1 MSEDKKVINKKVAD
15 KKVANKK
22 VANKKVANKK
32 VANKKVVDK
41 KVINK
46 KVADK
51 KVADK
56 KVADKKVADKKVA
69 DKSIQSVL
77 SPHVTEKA
85 TMVADKLN
93 QVIFKVRK
101 DATKMQVKEA
111 IETMFKVDVKAV
123 NLLNVKGKTKRAS
136 RNSMGKRADWKK
148 AYVSV
153 QTGQE
158 INFTGE

>member
-1 MSEDKKVINKKVAD
+1 MSED
-15 KKVANKK
+15 
-22 VANKKVANKK
+22 
-32 VANKKVVDK
+32 
-41 KVINK
+41 K

-69 DKSIQSVL
+69 DKSLESVL

-93 QVIFKVRK
+93 QIIFKVRK
-101 DATKMQVKEA
+101 DATKTQVKEA

-123 NLLNVKGKTKRAS
+123 NLLNVRGKTKRAS
-136 RNSMGKRADWKK
+136 RSTIGRRPDWKK
-148 AYVSV
+148 AYVSIKA
-153 QTGQE
+153 GQE

>member
-1 MSEDKKVINKKVAD
+1 MSEE
-15 KKVANKK
+15 
-22 VANKKVANKK
+22 
-32 VANKKVVDK
+32 
-41 KVINK
+41 K

-69 DKSIQSVL
+69 DKKVNDKKVNDKSLQSVI

-101 DATKMQVKEA
+101 DATKIQVKEA
-111 IETMFKVDVKAV
+111 IEAMFKVDVKNV
-123 NLLNVKGKTKRAS
+123 NLLNVKGKSKRAS

-148 AYVSV
+148 AYVSIKA
-153 QTGQE
+153 GQE

>member
-1 MSEDKKVINKKVAD
+1 MSEDKKVTAKKVTA
-15 KKVANKK
+15 KKVTAKK
-22 VANKKVANKK
+22 APTKTAPTKTAPAKKAPAKTAPAK
-32 VANKKVVDK
+32 TAPAKTAPTKTAPTK
-41 KVINK
+41 T
-46 KVADK
+46 AP
-51 KVADK
+51 
-56 KVADKKVADKKVA
+56 
-69 DKSIQSVL
+69 DKSLQSVL

-101 DATKMQVKEA
+101 DATKIQVKEA

-148 AYVSV
+148 AYVSI

>member
-1 MSEDKKVINKKVAD
+1 MSEDKKVTAKTAPTKKVTA
-15 KKVANKK
+15 KTAPTK
-22 VANKKVANKK
+22 
-32 VANKKVVDK
+32 
-41 KVINK
+41 I
-46 KVADK
+46 
-51 KVADK
+51 
-56 KVADKKVADKKVA
+56 VA
-69 DKSIQSVL
+69 DKSLQSVL

-101 DATKMQVKEA
+101 DATKIQVKEA
-111 IETMFKVDVKAV
+111 IETMFKVDVKNV

-148 AYVSV
+148 AYVSI
-153 QTGQE
+153 QAGQE

>member
-1 MSEDKKVINKKVAD
+1 MSEDKKVAVKKVAV
-15 KKVANKK
+15 KKVA
-22 VANKKVANKK
+22 V
-32 VANKKVVDK
+32 
-41 KVINK
+41 
-46 KVADK
+46 
-51 KVADK
+51 
-56 KVADKKVADKKVA
+56 KKVA
-69 DKSIQSVL
+69 DKSLQSVL

-85 TMVADKLN
+85 TMVADKFN

-101 DATKMQVKEA
+101 SATKMQVKEA

-123 NLLNVKGKTKRAS
+123 NLSNVKGKTKKAS
-136 RNSMGKRADWKK
+136 RNTMGKRADWKK

>member
-1 MSEDKKVINKKVAD
+1 MSEDKKVTAKKVTA
-15 KKVANKK
+15 KKVTAKK
-22 VANKKVANKK
+22 VTAKKVTAKTVTAK
-32 VANKKVVDK
+32 TVTAKT
-41 KVINK
+41 
-46 KVADK
+46 
-51 KVADK
+51 
-56 KVADKKVADKKVA
+56 VA
-69 DKSIQSVL
+69 DKSLQSVL

-101 DATKMQVKEA
+101 DATKIQVKEA
-111 IETMFKVDVKAV
+111 IETMFKVDVKNV

-148 AYVSV
+148 AYVSI
-153 QTGQE
+153 QAGQE

>member
-1 MSEDKKVINKKVAD
+1 MSED
-15 KKVANKK
+15 
-22 VANKKVANKK
+22 
-32 VANKKVVDK
+32 
-41 KVINK
+41 K

-69 DKSIQSVL
+69 VKKVAVKKVAVKKVADKSLQSVL

-101 DATKMQVKEA
+101 NATKVQVKEA

-123 NLLNVKGKTKRAS
+123 NLINVKGKTKKAS
-136 RNSMGKRADWKK
+136 RNTMGKRADWKK
-148 AYVSV
+148 AYVSIKA
-153 QTGQE
+153 GQE

>member
-1 MSEDKKVINKKVAD
+1 MSEDKKVID
-15 KKVANKK
+15 
-22 VANKKVANKK
+22 
-32 VANKKVVDK
+32 
-41 KVINK
+41 K

-56 KVADKKVADKKVA
+56 KVADKKVIDKKVIDKKVIDKKVA

>member
-1 MSEDKKVINKKVAD
+1 MSEDKKVI
-15 KKVANKK
+15 
-22 VANKKVANKK
+22 
-32 VANKKVVDK
+32 
-41 KVINK
+41 
-46 KVADK
+46 DK

-56 KVADKKVADKKVA
+56 KVADKKVADKKVIDKKVADKKVIDKKVA
-69 DKSIQSVL
+69 DKSLQSVL

-148 AYVSV
+148 AYVSI

>member
-1 MSEDKKVINKKVAD
+1 MIFEILRLESCGGLN
-15 KKVANKK
+15 
-22 VANKKVANKK
+22 
-32 VANKKVVDK
+32 
-41 KVINK
+41 
-46 KVADK
+46 
-51 KVADK
+51 
-56 KVADKKVADKKVA
+56 
-69 DKSIQSVL
+69 IQSEL
-77 SPHVTEKA
+77 STIITLSSARIIDA
-85 TMVADKLN
+85 TFVKKLN

-148 AYVSV
+148 AYVSI
-153 QTGQE
+153 QAGQE

>member
-1 MSEDKKVINKKVAD
+1 VSEDKKVI
-15 KKVANKK
+15 
-22 VANKKVANKK
+22 
-32 VANKKVVDK
+32 
-41 KVINK
+41 
-46 KVADK
+46 DK

-56 KVADKKVADKKVA
+56 KVADKKMIDKKVADKKVIDKKVADKKVVDKKVA
-69 DKSIQSVL
+69 DKSLQSVL

-148 AYVSV
+148 AYVSI

>member
-1 MSEDKKVINKKVAD
+1 MSE
-15 KKVANKK
+15 
-22 VANKKVANKK
+22 
-32 VANKKVVDK
+32 
-41 KVINK
+41 
-46 KVADK
+46 DK

-56 KVADKKVADKKVA
+56 KVADKKVN
-69 DKSIQSVL
+69 DKSLQSVI

-101 DATKMQVKEA
+101 DATKIQVKEA
-111 IETMFKVDVKAV
+111 IEAMFKVDVKNV
-123 NLLNVKGKTKRAS
+123 NLLNVKGKSKRAS

-148 AYVSV
+148 AYVSIKA
-153 QTGQE
+153 GQE